1 MPQPGF
7 EPGFLWP
14 QRTVL
19 TTRLLR
25 QLLPFAR
32 KTSSYSSYKPCY
44 FLPFWSKAF
53 IKIGGS

>member
-1 MPQPGF
+1 
-7 EPGFLWP
+7 
-14 QRTVL
+14 
-19 TTRLLR
+19 LR
-25 QLLPFAR
+25 QLLPFAC